1 MWLRYDLLP
10 EAAAKQYR
18 GKIQSIAIPGD
29 SATCAAI
36 RSELTSALAGLLGNA
51 PTATT
56 TLTSNETL
64 LVGTPSNSSL
74 IKNLRWEHEL
84 SKLGTEGYLIRST
97 KIGSNAAIVIASQT
111 DVGALYGTFHFLRLM
126 QTLQP
131 MVNLNVSES
140 PRLRLRVLDH
150 WDNLDGHQSADMQV
164 ALYGTG
170 TPCLTP
176 SIPGFAITRARI
188 ISRYQWIGSEQRQRK
203 LANTYRRS
211 TSKRLQQ

>member
-1 MWLRYDLLP
+1 MMNHHAQMGLRVCLVAVILLCATSTTIAEDGYRLWLRYDLLP

-29 SATCAAI
+29 STTCAAI

-51 PTATT
+51 PTATA

-74 IKNLRWEHEL
+74 IKNLRWETEL
-84 SKLGTEGYLIRST
+84 SRLGTEGYLIRST

-131 MVNLNVSES
+131 LV
-140 PRLRLRVLDH
+140 H
-150 WDNLDGHQSADMQV
+150 
-164 ALYGTG
+164 
-170 TPCLTP
+170 
-176 SIPGFAITRARI
+176 
-188 ISRYQWIGSEQRQRK
+188 
-203 LANTYRRS
+203 
-211 TSKRLQQ
+211 